1 MAKRKNERRPL
12 RLEWIEAGSLAD
24 NPANWR
30 RHPEG
35 QTAALKTMLDDVG
48 WAGALLYNEQTKRL
62 IDGHARKDAVPPGT
76 VVPVLVGRWDEDAER
91 RILATLD
98 PLAAMATPD
107 GDALESL
114 LAEVDLQDGALE
126 DLVGLLDAMADD
138 ADRYEGP
145 PAAED
150 DEDGEPAEPRHRGQR
165 VMRFVCGAYTFEV
178 PRQAYDAWLTA
189 IEAKVSADPDR
200 VIAELKRRL
209 QLQPPNKGSSA
220 RRGR

>member
-1 MAKRKNERRPL
+1 MDEGLASALAQAGICFEER
-12 RLEWIEAGSLAD
+12 D
-24 NPANWR
+24 
-30 RHPEG
+30 G
-35 QTAALKTMLDDVG
+35 Q
-48 WAGALLYNEQTKRL
+48 YNVSM
-62 IDGHARKDAVPPGT
+62 H
-76 VVPVLVGRWDEDAER
+76 
-91 RILATLD
+91 
-98 PLAAMATPD
+98 
-107 GDALESL
+107 
-114 LAEVDLQDGALE
+114 
-126 DLVGLLDAMADD
+126 ADD